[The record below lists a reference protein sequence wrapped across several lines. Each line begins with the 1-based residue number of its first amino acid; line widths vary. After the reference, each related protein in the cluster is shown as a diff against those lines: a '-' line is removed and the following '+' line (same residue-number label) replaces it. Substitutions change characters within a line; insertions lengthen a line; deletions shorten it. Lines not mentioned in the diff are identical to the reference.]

1 MLISPYQSILDP
13 KIHQPRKAKF
23 GKGGAM
29 KRTRRTGKNVIVV
42 GIQWGDEGKGAVVD
56 RLALL
61 AYIIARF
68 QGGANAGHT
77 LVVDGKQTILHLVP
91 SGILHPGKVCII
103 GNGVVL
109 CPPTLLEEINML
121 RHAGFL
127 TNDQQLQISGN
138 VHLITDY
145 HKILDKAKEA
155 RSGRGAIGTTGRG
168 IGLAYEDK
176 VARRGIRAK
185 DLLEP
190 ARLQERLASNLDW
203 VNFLLAH
210 YFTGMNIPLFDPS
223 EQYEKMLAWGEN
235 LSPYITDTTHTIHS
249 AMRAGQNIL
258 FEGAQGTLLDVDHGT
273 YPFVTSSTTVAAGA
287 CAGAGVGPTD
297 VDEVI
302 GVAKAYTTRVGN
314 GPFPTEQDN
323 AIGGKLREIGH
334 EFGATTG
341 RPRRCGWIDLV
352 ALKHAVRLNGVTALA
367 ITKMDVLSEFETIR
381 ACVAYRYRGKI
392 YKADDPFTGIDMAEV
407 EPVYANLPGWQQPID
422 DVRNGIDLPTNAQ
435 KYIGFIERQLGVPIQ
450 FISVGPQR
458 GQYIANNGWNPF
470 A

>member
-1 MLISPYQSILDP
+1 MQR
-13 KIHQPRKAKF
+13 KIRN
-23 GKGGAM
+23 
-29 KRTRRTGKNVIVV
+29 GKNVIVV

-56 RLALL
+56 RLALE
-61 AYIIARF
+61 AHIIARF

-109 CPPTLLEEINML
+109 CPPTLLEEIDML
-121 RHAGFL
+121 TRTGYL
-127 TNDQQLQISGN
+127 TDPQRLQISGN

-145 HKILDKAKEA
+145 HKALDRAKEA
-155 RSGRGAIGTTGRG
+155 RRGHGAIGTTGRG
-168 IGLAYEDK
+168 IGLSYEDK
-176 VARRGIRAK
+176 VARHGIRAK

-190 ARLQERLASNLDW
+190 ANLREKLAANLDW
-203 VNFLLAH
+203 VNFLIDN
-210 YFTGMNIPLFDPS
+210 YFVGMGEKRFDLN

-235 LSPYITDTTHTIHS
+235 LSPYITDTTHTIHQ
-249 AMRAGQNIL
+249 AMRNGKNIL

-287 CAGAGVGPTD
+287 CAGAGIGPTD

-314 GPFPTEQDN
+314 GPFPTEEDN

-352 ALKHAVRLNGVTALA
+352 ALKYAVRLNGVTALA
-367 ITKMDVLSEFETIR
+367 ITKLDVLSSGFETIR
-381 ACVAYRYRGKI
+381 VCVAYKYRGQT
-392 YKADDPFTGIDMAEV
+392 YETDDPFTGIDMAEV
-407 EPVYANLPGWQQPID
+407 EPVYVELPGWQQPISD
-422 DVRNGIDLPTNAQ
+422 ARHLDDLPENAK
-435 KYIGFIERQLGVPIQ
+435 KYIDFIERQLDVPVE

-458 GQYIANNGWNPF
+458 DQYISSGWNPF